1 MSHYSKMAVAIAAAV
16 LFAAAI
22 TRGAVARA
30 QSTSGIVAANEPA
43 TGETPNVVDA
53 GYRLG
58 TGDKVQI
65 TVYGESDLS
74 GVYDVDGSG
83 YLRMPLIHQIKV
95 AGMTVVQAE
104 DKVQDALAA
113 GYLKD
118 PKVSA
123 EVVNYRPFYI
133 IGEVNKPGEYPYAS
147 GMNVLTA
154 VALAGGYTYRADD
167 SDVYIRRKGSTKE
180 IDVPANQTSKVEP
193 GDIVRVAERL
203 F

>member
-1 MSHYSKMAVAIAAAV
+1 MCRTAQHAFALTLAALVLVTWSVMPTFAQAGAAVAV
-16 LFAAAI
+16 TNGI
-22 TRGAVARA
+22 TEDGPAVA
-30 QSTSGIVAANEPA
+30 
-43 TGETPNVVDA
+43 DA

-58 TGDKVQI
+58 TGDRLQI
-65 TVYGESDLS
+65 TVYGEPDLS

-83 YLRMPLIHQIKV
+83 YVRMPLVGQIKV
-95 AGMTVVQAE
+95 AGMTLVQME
-104 DKVQDALAA
+104 DKVQSTLAA
-113 GYLKD
+113 GYLKE

-167 SDVYIRRKGSTKE
+167 SDVYIRRKGSRKE
-180 IDVPANQTSKVEP
+180 ISAPADQMTKVEP
-193 GDIVRVAERL
+193 GDIVRVAER
-203 F
+203 FF